1 MFVVL
6 NGIYKVVIEKYFKKF
21 FILRIY
27 YIPLQCIYRGIY
39 FSGNFAE
46 FNFFII
52 MNSSKIETVN
62 AQVFVQVINSDR
74 ATQVDKFGGWLSSK
88 SSGRELVNKA
98 KQRLDAYKG
107 YVSFLEQVVELNPS
121 DIDLQLNLSKITA
134 TLKNVSPELRE
145 QVMAE
150 IKG

>member
-1 MFVVL
+1 
-6 NGIYKVVIEKYFKKF
+6 
-21 FILRIY
+21 
-27 YIPLQCIYRGIY
+27 
-39 FSGNFAE
+39 
-46 FNFFII
+46 
-52 MNSSKIETVN
+52 MNNSKIETVN

-88 SSGRELVNKA
+88 ASGQELVKKA
-98 KQRLDAYKG
+98 KLRLDAYKG
-107 YVSFLEQVVELNPS
+107 YVSFL
-121 DIDLQLNLSKITA
+121 DLQLNLSKITE

>member
-1 MFVVL
+1 
-6 NGIYKVVIEKYFKKF
+6 
-21 FILRIY
+21 
-27 YIPLQCIYRGIY
+27 
-39 FSGNFAE
+39 
-46 FNFFII
+46 
-52 MNSSKIETVN
+52 MNNSKIETVN

-88 SSGRELVNKA
+88 ASGQELVKKA
-98 KQRLDAYKG
+98 KLRLDAYKG

-121 DIDLQLNLSKITA
+121 DIDLQLNLSKITE